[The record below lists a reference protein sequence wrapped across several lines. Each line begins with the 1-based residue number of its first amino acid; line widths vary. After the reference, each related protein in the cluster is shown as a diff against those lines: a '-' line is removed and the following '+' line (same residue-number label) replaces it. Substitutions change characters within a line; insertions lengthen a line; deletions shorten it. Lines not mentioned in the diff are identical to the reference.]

1 MLREAPKQEFLVFH
15 DGPEPSMSD
24 NWLLDVQ
31 LSHAVFKA
39 DQAAIWL
46 AELSLP
52 AQFEDVVR
60 DHMEFYRSR
69 HHIDH
74 LKRLITPSD
83 TKTDVLR
90 RMLAVC
96 AGADGALDTVIEELL
111 GELAEGRDDA
121 MRLIERAGLTGFF
134 WKQVENAY
142 GYAPDEPDFE
152 DFEISL
158 FQSAYHRALE
168 EDGALNAE
176 ALLIFS
182 RWKNN
187 RHWGEAFETLSK
199 RYQDILKIPEDF
211 VDRELR
217 ALHGVDHFE
226 EIDRYMIRSLV
237 AAMAGQTVS
246 SADVLKTVRARRQS
260 HWYANYA
267 DVFASRSAASASACR
282 RARSSAGSAA
292 MSPTAM
298 CRSASSV
305 MVFGMVMITSLTP
318 RAWGW
323 CRRCWR
329 AAACARRSRRPRAG
343 TRPGRRS

>member
-1 MLREAPKQEFLVFH
+1 MSDRITNGLKRLFEEHRIVFWYDAARDMRGEFDALDLPGVEKVEIANNEFGLKYRMLRQEPKQRFLAFH
-15 DGPEPSMSD
+15 EGPEPEMKD
-24 NWLLDVQ
+24 NWLLDLQ
-31 LSHAVFKA
+31 LAHAVFKA

-46 AELSLP
+46 AELGLP

-69 HHIDH
+69 HRIEH

-96 AGADGALDTVIEELL
+96 VGADGALDTVIEELL

-121 MRLIERAGLTGFF
+121 MRLMERAGLTGFF

-152 DFEISL
+152 DFAITL
-158 FQSAYHRALE
+158 FQSAYCRALE

-176 ALLIFS
+176 ALLVFR

-187 RHWGEAFETLSK
+187 RHWGEAFETLSA
-199 RYQDILKIPEDF
+199 RYQDILKIPEDLAN
-211 VDRELR
+211 REVR

-226 EIDRYMIRSLV
+226 EIDRHLIRRRAQDSPRAPAESLV
-237 AAMAGQTVS
+237 WNLRGHLPGDRLCHRVPAG
-246 SADVLKTVRARRQS
+246 
-260 HWYANYA
+260 
-267 DVFASRSAASASACR
+267 ASRSEPWHDQPRGRGEALCR
-282 RARSSAGSAA
+282 EL
-292 MSPTAM
+292 
-298 CRSASSV
+298 V
-305 MVFGMVMITSLTP
+305 
-318 RAWGW
+318 
-323 CRRCWR
+323 
-329 AAACARRSRRPRAG
+329 
-343 TRPGRRS
+343 